1 MSSLPR
7 LVHHETGYSFEI
19 DGQKTVLLGGQIH
32 NSSSSSIESIDS
44 SFAKVASLNYDFVI
58 SPISWKQFE
67 TTEGKFD
74 FSLLQYQIRK
84 AESLKLKLVLIWF
97 GAFKN
102 AKSTYAP
109 AWVRSD
115 VERFPRALNKVSGYP
130 SDVPTLSVFGQNL
143 LEADLNAFTQIMRYL
158 KSKDK
163 KHTVIMLQIENEMG
177 LLGSSRDYSAAAQ
190 TAWIS
195 RGITDTWQ
203 ENEKFMAEAF
213 AKYANTLAKAG
224 KAIKHLPMF
233 VNAWLGPQP
242 GQDEAGQWPSGGP
255 SSLVLDVWKK
265 FAPDID
271 MLTPD
276 IYELKSLPVMEQY
289 AREDNALFI
298 PESRHVLGN
307 LFWALGHHRAI
318 GYSMFAA
325 EDGRVGNLMAASY
338 KILREA
344 KLILAEAQASGRI
357 RALLMREPDAHEYV
371 QFGDLLIEPNDT
383 LAGLKRFVDVAGVD
397 LVIKDAEP
405 VSELEDLAVVIESP
419 GDSRP
424 SGIVIQLN
432 ENEFYF
438 IGKGINLSF
447 SQPGYRIEIDDVE
460 EGRFEN
466 EKWIPMRNLNGDER
480 LNVVPLHEIACVKV
494 TIQKFRLN

>member
-1 MSSLPR
+1 MSILPR

-19 DGQKTVLLGGQIH
+19 DGQRTVLLGGQIH
-32 NSSSSSIESIDS
+32 NSSSSSIASIDA

-67 TTEGKFD
+67 PVEGKYD
-74 FSLLQYQIRK
+74 FSLLEHQLRV
-84 AESLKLKLVLIWF
+84 AEKLNLKIVMIWF

-102 AKSTYAP
+102 AKSSYAP
-109 AWVRSD
+109 AWVRSNP
-115 VERFPRALNKVSGYP
+115 ERFPRALNEPNGQP
-130 SDVPTLSVFGQNL
+130 SENATLSVFSQNL
-143 LEADLNAFTQIMRYL
+143 LDADSKAFIQIMKFL

-163 KHTVIMLQIENEMG
+163 KHTVIMVQIENEVG
-177 LLGSSRDYSAAAQ
+177 LLGSSRDHSAGAQAAWN
-190 TAWIS
+190 A
-195 RGITDTWQ
+195 RGIADTWQ

-242 GQDEAGQWPSGGP
+242 GQSEAGQWPSGGP
-255 SSLVLDVWKK
+255 SSLVLDTWKK

-271 MLTPD
+271 ILTPD
-276 IYELKSLPVMEQY
+276 IYELEALPIMEQY
-289 AREDNALFI
+289 ARADNALFI

-307 LFWALGHHRAI
+307 LFWALGHHAAI
-318 GYSMFAA
+318 GYSMFGA
-325 EDGRVGNLMAASY
+325 EDGRVGNQMSKAY
-338 KILREA
+338 EILREA
-344 KLILAEAQASGRI
+344 KHTVAEAQAAGRI
-357 RALLMREPDAHEYV
+357 GALLMRDPTAEPAVH
-371 QFGDLLIEPNDT
+371 FGDLTIEPKDT
-383 LAGLKRFVDVAGVD
+383 LAGLKRFVEVAGVD
-397 LVIKDAEP
+397 LLIKDADLP
-405 VSELEDLAVVIESP
+405 SELEDLDVVIESP

-424 SGIVIQLN
+424 SGIVIQLSDT
-432 ENEFYF
+432 EFYF

-447 SQPGYRIEIDDVE
+447 SQPGYRIELDDVE

-480 LNVVPLHEIACVKV
+480 LNIVPLHEIACVRV
-494 TIQKFRLN
+494 TIQKFKLN

>member
-1 MSSLPR
+1 MTSLPR
-7 LVHHETGYSFEI
+7 LVRHETGYSFEI
-19 DGQKTVLLGGQIH
+19 DGQRTVLLGGQIH

-67 TTEGKFD
+67 AVEGKFD
-74 FSLLQYQIRK
+74 FTLLKHQLRV
-84 AESLKLKLVLIWF
+84 AEKLNLKLVLIWF

-102 AKSTYAP
+102 AKSSYAP

-115 VERFPRALNKVSGYP
+115 LERFPRALNQPNGEP
-130 SDVPTLSVFGQNL
+130 NENATLSVFSQNL
-143 LEADLNAFTQIMRYL
+143 LEADLSAFGQVMKFL
-158 KSKDK
+158 KSNDK
-163 KHTVIMLQIENEMG
+163 KHTVIMVQIEKEMG

-190 TAWIS
+190 AAWNARCIP
-195 RGITDTWQ
+195 DTWQ

-213 AKYANTLAKAG
+213 ARYANTLAKAG
-224 KAIKHLPMF
+224 KEIRQLPMY

-242 GQDEAGQWPSGGP
+242 GQSEAGQWPSGGP
-255 SSLVLDVWKK
+255 SSLVLDTWKK

-271 MLTPD
+271 ILAPD
-276 IYELKSLPVMEQY
+276 IYELEALPIMEQY
-289 AREDNALFI
+289 ARADNALFI

-307 LFWALGHHRAI
+307 LFWALGHHSAI

-325 EDGRVGNLMAASY
+325 EDGRVGNLMSKAY
-338 KILREA
+338 EILREA
-344 KLILAEAQASGRI
+344 KRIVAEAQAAGRI
-357 RALLMREPDAHEYV
+357 GALLMREPTAEPAI
-371 QFGDLLIEPNDT
+371 QFGDLTISPKDT
-383 LAGLKRFVDVAGVD
+383 LAGLKRFVEVAGVD
-397 LVIKDAEP
+397 LLIKDADLQ
-405 VSELEDLAVVIESP
+405 SELEDLDVVIESP

-424 SGIVIQLN
+424 SGIVIQLSDT
-432 ENEFYF
+432 EFYF

-460 EGRFEN
+460 EGRFEQ

-480 LNVVPLHEIACVKV
+480 LNFVPLHEIGCAKI
-494 TIQKFRLN
+494 TIQKFKLN

>member
-1 MSSLPR
+1 MSILPR
-7 LVHHETGYSFEI
+7 LVRHETGFSFEI
-19 DGQKTVLLGGQIH
+19 DGRKTVLLGGQIH

-44 SFAKVASLNYDFVI
+44 SFTKVASLNYDFVI

-67 TTEGKFD
+67 TTEGNFD
-74 FSLLQYQIRK
+74 FTLLQHQIRK

-115 VERFPRALNKVSGYP
+115 VQRFPRALNEPGGSP
-130 SDVPTLSVFGQNL
+130 SDVPTLSVFSQNL
-143 LEADLNAFTQIMRYL
+143 LDADLKAFTQLMKFL

-177 LLGSSRDYSAAAQ
+177 LLGSSRDHSAAADS
-190 TAWIS
+190 AWKA
-195 RGITDTWQ
+195 RGIADTWQ
-203 ENEKFMAEAF
+203 ENEKFMAEAL
-213 AKYANTLAKAG
+213 AKYSNTLAKAG
-224 KAIKHLPMF
+224 KEIKNLPMF

-242 GQDEAGQWPSGGP
+242 GQSEAGHWPSGGP

-276 IYELKSLPVMEQY
+276 IYELKAVPVMAQY
-289 AREDNALFI
+289 ARDDNALFI

-325 EDGRVGNLMAASY
+325 EDGRVGNLMSKAY
-338 KILREA
+338 EILREA
-344 KLILAEAQASGRI
+344 KCTVAESQASGRI
-357 RALLMREPDAHEYV
+357 RALLMREPDAQQSV
-371 QFGDLLIEPNDT
+371 RFGDLVIEPKDT
-383 LAGLKRFVDVAGVD
+383 LAGLKRFVEVAGVD
-397 LVIKDAEP
+397 LLIKDAELQ
-405 VSELEDLAVVIESP
+405 SELEDLAVVIESP
-419 GDSRP
+419 GDNRP
-424 SGIVIQLN
+424 SGIVIQLSDT
-432 ENEFYF
+432 EYYF

-447 SQPGYRIEIDDVE
+447 SEPGYRVEIDDVE

-480 LNVVPLHEIACVKV
+480 LNIVPLHEIACVKV
-494 TIQKFRLN
+494 TIQKFKQN